1 MIMIFART
9 FLLLVSAMTLVLAG
23 CNTKATKPSEDAEGP
38 SAESV
43 PAVAPPMNFDEALP
57 RVYAL
62 SQLPLARSE
71 LDIRCQQKVR
81 DLYVS
86 FVGIKEGGIFV
97 VVLTKGEFENPGGN
111 LYTHT
116 PRDGLPEGAT
126 LDWGYALDRNFDGSI
141 DYLAILD
148 GLNPVVPD
156 DWEGELPN
164 LRGGRKLLTDQMLEE
179 IIFPNTRLLY
189 WHIADDDF
197 DGHHDSAAVSTRNVN
212 TGWIDGWMVA
222 QDRNFDGLY
231 DLCKVFQGQ
240 FRTEQGNCSVDST
253 GFVAPDRE
261 PSGLRPFPP
270 ARDHWVFDLIN
281 EGAEKCSLSGADFRG
296 ASK

>member
-1 MIMIFART
+1 MTMTLAQT
-9 FLLLVSAMTLVLAG
+9 FLLLVSALALLLAG
-23 CNTKATKPSEDAEGP
+23 CNTKATKSSENAEGVA
-38 SAESV
+38 AESV

-57 RVYAL
+57 KVYAL

-71 LDIRCQQKVR
+71 LDIRCQQQVR

-97 VVLTKGEFENPGGN
+97 VVLTKSEFGNPGEN

-156 DWEGELPN
+156 NWEGELPN
-164 LRGGRKLLTDQMLEE
+164 LRRGPEHLTDRILKE
-179 IIFPNTRLLY
+179 IVYPNTRLLY
-189 WHIADDDF
+189 WHIADDNF
-197 DGHHDSAAVSTRNVN
+197 DGDHDSAAASTRNLN
-212 TGWIDGWMVA
+212 SGWIDGWMVA

-231 DLCKVFQGQ
+231 DLCKVFRGQ
-240 FRTEQGNCSVDST
+240 FRTELGNCSVDST

-270 ARDHWVFDLIN
+270 ARDHWVFALIN
-281 EGAEKCSLSGADFRG
+281 EGAEKCSLSGADFRS
-296 ASK
+296 ARK